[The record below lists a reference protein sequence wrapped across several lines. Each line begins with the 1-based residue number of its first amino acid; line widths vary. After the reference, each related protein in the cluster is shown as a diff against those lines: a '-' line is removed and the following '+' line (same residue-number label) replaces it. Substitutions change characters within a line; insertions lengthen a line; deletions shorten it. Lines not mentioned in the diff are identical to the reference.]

1 MFTREGILWLDDE
14 RNVRP
19 AGEERDGEGRGEQK
33 AEGQGKGTWG
43 SHLYGLAHH
52 RRPPPNTG
60 AFTTDVLPSL
70 EEKAQEER
78 DNDKE
83 RKQKEVRVALPR
95 TTPHPHA
102 LTTCSSPPRPPSPHR
117 HPHADQ
123 DYDEEKR
130 QEERDKAMRR
140 MRDQRAIRVK
150 PPPKMITTFIIKSR
164 FAVDVHVRA
173 RPRQRRK
180 RPTQGSRYLGYT
192 NVGK

>member
-1 MFTREGILWLDDE
+1 MTTSVTFAPQEKSETE
-14 RNVRP
+14 
-19 AGEERDGEGRGEQK
+19 K
-33 AEGQGKGTWG
+33 AEANKKRRDKEKVPIG

-102 LTTCSSPPRPPSPHR
+102 LTTCSSPPRPH
-117 HPHADQ
+117 
-123 DYDEEKR
+123 
-130 QEERDKAMRR
+130 
-140 MRDQRAIRVK
+140 
-150 PPPKMITTFIIKSR
+150 
-164 FAVDVHVRA
+164 
-173 RPRQRRK
+173 RPR
-180 RPTQGSRYLGYT
+180 
-192 NVGK
+192 